1 LANAKKKR
9 NVKSRHF
16 TAAEEIGSRILRG
29 DFAPGVLLPNEAEW
43 CKRLRM
49 SRSAVREAIKM
60 LKAKGLLNSRPKVG
74 TRVEPRARWNLLD
87 RDVLSWYMTT
97 PDRDRFLRSVQQM
110 RRIFEPE
117 AAALAAVN
125 RDAAQMAAITEAC
138 RDMGTATSVESRIEA
153 DVRFHL
159 GILNAA
165 GNEFLVPFGFLIES
179 ALANVFDYVTRSV
192 GTLRHAQSLHE
203 NIEKA
208 IRQRRPEAARRAVRL
223 LLADTDDV
231 IEHVAPPRAA
241 NGRPEATSIRRPTAE
256 SRYSVSIRIMCG
268 GSTTVLRAAI
278 RASARRMEASSV
290 SWVVS
295 TTGTAS
301 SGARP
306 R

>member
-1 LANAKKKR
+1 MTIAKKKR
-9 NVKSRHF
+9 NGKSRHSS
-16 TAAEEIGSRILRG
+16 AAEEIGSRILRG

-97 PDRDRFLRSVQQM
+97 PDRERFLRSVQQM

-117 AAALAAVN
+117 AAALAAVH
-125 RDAAQMAAITEAC
+125 RDAAQMAAISNAC
-138 RDMGTATSVESRIEA
+138 RDMGTATSVENRTEA

-208 IRQRRPEAARRAVRL
+208 IRQRRPEAARRAARL

-231 IEHVAPPRAA
+231 IEHVAPPAA
-241 NGRPEATSIRRPTAE
+241 LAQPPKGRRRSAGSHQHVTAD
-256 SRYSVSIRIMCG
+256 R
-268 GSTTVLRAAI
+268 
-278 RASARRMEASSV
+278 
-290 SWVVS
+290 
-295 TTGTAS
+295 
-301 SGARP
+301 
-306 R
+306 

>member
-1 LANAKKKR
+1 LAIAKKKR
-9 NVKSRHF
+9 SGKSRHF
-16 TAAEEIGSRILRG
+16 AAAEEIGTRILRG

-60 LKAKGLLNSRPKVG
+60 LKAKGLLHSRPKVG

-87 RDVLSWYMTT
+87 RDVLAWYMAT
-97 PDRDRFLRSVQQM
+97 PERARFLKSVQEM

-117 AAALAAVN
+117 AAALAAIH
-125 RDAAQMAAITEAC
+125 RDAAQMAAISVAC
-138 RDMGTATSVESRIEA
+138 RDMGTATTLESRIEA

-159 GILNAA
+159 GILSAA

-208 IRQRRPEAARRAVRL
+208 IRHRRPDAARRAARL
-223 LLADTDDV
+223 LLADTDDI
-231 IEHVAPPRAA
+231 IEHLPPPVERAKRRRKLA
-241 NGRPEATSIRRPTAE
+241 GSSPPSAATP
-256 SRYSVSIRIMCG
+256 
-268 GSTTVLRAAI
+268 
-278 RASARRMEASSV
+278 
-290 SWVVS
+290 VVD
-295 TTGTAS
+295 
-301 SGARP
+301 R
-306 R
+306 